1 MTVYIQFD
9 DVVVDLAGQPPVD
22 ETLLEQ
28 AAQAA
33 LAKAARLTTQAA
45 LAAQDVQQEIQ
56 ALTLVLTGDEAIQE
70 LNRQYLGVDS
80 PTDVLSFPAGEVDPE
95 TQEFYLGDVILSYPR
110 AQAQAAAA
118 GHPLEAELQLLTVHG
133 VLHLLGYDHA
143 EREEKDQMWSEQDQI
158 LTALGCPARP
168 PVD

>member
-9 DVVVDLAGQPPVD
+9 DVVLDLNGQPPVE

-28 AAQAA
+28 AARAA
-33 LAKAARLTTQAA
+33 LTNRAVLTTQAA
-45 LAAQDVQQEIQ
+45 LAAHPPEAQ

-70 LNRQYLGVDS
+70 LNRQYLGFDS

-143 EREEKDQMWSEQDQI
+143 ERQEKDLMWSEQDRI
-158 LTALGCPARP
+158 LTILGCPARP